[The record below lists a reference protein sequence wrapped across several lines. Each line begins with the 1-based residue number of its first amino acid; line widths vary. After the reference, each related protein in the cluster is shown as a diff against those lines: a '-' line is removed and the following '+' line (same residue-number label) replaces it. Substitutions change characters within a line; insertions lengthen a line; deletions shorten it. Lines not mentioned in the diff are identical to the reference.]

1 MSEQASACRICESN
15 KGAVDGHRRQTGY
28 RSVMGREVSRGVCT
42 RASLVGMIAARAD
55 VVWFMVLA
63 SRASRNAS
71 RSKAAA
77 LAAAAGFAP
86 WFASGDMARGYLGSV
101 GVNLRARGQLPE
113 K

>member
-1 MSEQASACRICESN
+1 
-15 KGAVDGHRRQTGY
+15 
-28 RSVMGREVSRGVCT
+28 
-42 RASLVGMIAARAD
+42 MIAARAD

-101 GVNLRARGQLPE
+101 GVNLRARSTAGKINSSLFFQKKYALE
-113 K
+113 LHTRFNRYCK